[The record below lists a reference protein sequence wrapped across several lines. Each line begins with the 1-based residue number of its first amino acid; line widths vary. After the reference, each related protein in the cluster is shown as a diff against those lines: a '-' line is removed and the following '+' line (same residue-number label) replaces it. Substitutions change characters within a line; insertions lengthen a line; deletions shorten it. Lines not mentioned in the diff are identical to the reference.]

1 MPARSFETTEE
12 RAATLARVEA
22 QRAERRRTGKTKPQ
36 DRSDLTCA
44 AEGCATR
51 VTYASLAHSEPGQV
65 FCSREC
71 AGFPSVLTDR
81 QQSERD
87 DLEQRPGE

>member
-44 AEGCATR
+44 AE
-51 VTYASLAHSEPGQV
+51 
-65 FCSREC
+65 
-71 AGFPSVLTDR
+71 
-81 QQSERD
+81 ER
-87 DLEQRPGE
+87 